1 MAWKTVLGTRRK
13 WRTMPAKESNTGY
26 SKRESS
32 ALLYPLT
39 HKSTRSWNRGK
50 AGGGEGIVVIIPGSQ
65 RGSQGCPATPPVT
78 AMLLVLP
85 FEMQRGPD
93 QN

>member
-1 MAWKTVLGTRRK
+1 MARKPVLGTRRK
-13 WRTMPAKESNTGY
+13 WRTMPAKESNMGY

-32 ALLYPLT
+32 TLLYPLT
-39 HKSTRSWNRGK
+39 HKSTRSWNRRK

-78 AMLLVLP
+78 ATLLVLP
-85 FEMQRGPD
+85 SVMQRDPD
-93 QN
+93 KN